1 MKGEEQILELLAEL
15 LRKQDQTQET
25 LQEMNTRLGGVETR
39 LGGVETRLDS
49 VETRLGGVE
58 TRLGS
63 VEENQQ
69 AHQQILRTLALNQ
82 QKHQRELEGI
92 TDILDS
98 VARMQR
104 NQNRRLDRLENPS
117 DFI

>member
-25 LQEMNTRLGGVETR
+25 LQEMNARLG
-39 LGGVETRLDS
+39 S
-49 VETRLGGVE
+49 VETRLGSVETRLGSVE

-69 AHQQILRTLALNQ
+69 AHQHILRTLALNQ

-117 DFI
+117 DFV

>member
-25 LQEMNTRLGGVETR
+25 LQEMNARLG
-39 LGGVETRLDS
+39 S
-49 VETRLGGVE
+49 VE

-69 AHQQILRTLALNQ
+69 AHQHILRTLALNQ

-117 DFI
+117 DFV

>member
-25 LQEMNTRLGGVETR
+25 LQEMNARLG
-39 LGGVETRLDS
+39 S
-49 VETRLGGVE
+49 VETRLGSVE

-69 AHQQILRTLALNQ
+69 AHQHILRTLALNQ

-117 DFI
+117 DFV

>member
-1 MKGEEQILELLAEL
+1 MKGEDQILELLAEL

-25 LQEMNTRLGGVETR
+25 LREMNTRL
-39 LGGVETRLDS
+39 S
-49 VETRLGGVE
+49 N
-58 TRLGS
+58 
-63 VEENQQ
+63 VEENQV

-92 TDILDS
+92 LDVLDS

-104 NQNRRLDRLENPS
+104 DTNRRLDRLEHPG
-117 DFI
+117 DFAA